1 MKKSTKIWILI
12 AGACMGVGIL
22 LCIIAMFVAG
32 FQFSKFETTE
42 KKEEKHYT
50 ISADNIK
57 NLTVSTAAT
66 DVEVRPGSSPDIEI
80 TCYENKKE
88 YFDIETVEDSL
99 NITEKNKE
107 KWFHIQIN
115 FTSEEEEKL
124 IVEVPEAQYEKLV
137 LDSSSGD
144 IFLDQILCKELS
156 IDTSSGNATVKDCSA
171 TDLLQV
177 NTSSGDCALAYVKS
191 KEASVDTT
199 SGEVEIT
206 AMQELTK
213 LTIDTSS
220 GDVSLSNVLV
230 SGLVKID
237 TTSGDLDLER
247 VEADKLQCD
256 TSSGEVEFEELSATA
271 YDMNTTSG
279 DISGTIAENNESV
292 SFTVDT
298 ASGEVDI
305 PNPCKGDHTF
315 TADTSSGDVTVRFV
329 EEKRIM
335 EGAEWYEE

>member
-1 MKKSTKIWILI
+1 
-12 AGACMGVGIL
+12 MGVGIL
-22 LCIIAMFVAG
+22 LCIIAVFVAG
-32 FQFSKFETTE
+32 FQFSKLDTTE

-50 ISADNIK
+50 ISSDNIK

-107 KWFHIQIN
+107 KWFHIQIS

-144 IFLDQILCKELS
+144 ISLNQILCKELS

-171 TDLLQV
+171 SDLLQV
-177 NTSSGDCALAYVKS
+177 DTSSGDCALAYVKS
-191 KEASVDTT
+191 KEASV
-199 SGEVEIT
+199 
-206 AMQELTK
+206 
-213 LTIDTSS
+213 
-220 GDVSLSNVLV
+220 
-230 SGLVKID
+230 D

-256 TSSGEVEFEELSATA
+256 TSSGEVEFEELSATT

-315 TADTSSGDVTVRFV
+315 TADTSSGDVTVRFIGQQ
-329 EEKRIM
+329 R
-335 EGAEWYEE
+335 

>member
-22 LCIIAMFVAG
+22 LCIIAVFVAG
-32 FQFSKFETTE
+32 FQFSKLDTTE

-50 ISADNIK
+50 ISSDNIK

-107 KWFHIQIN
+107 KWFHIQIS

-144 IFLDQILCKELS
+144 ISLNQILCKELS

-171 TDLLQV
+171 SDLLQV
-177 NTSSGDCALAYVKS
+177 
-191 KEASVDTT
+191 
-199 SGEVEIT
+199 
-206 AMQELTK
+206 
-213 LTIDTSS
+213 DTSS
-220 GDVSLSNVLV
+220 GDVSFSNVLV

-247 VEADKLQCD
+247 VEAEKLQCD
-256 TSSGEVEFEELSATA
+256 TSSGEVEFEELSATT

-315 TADTSSGDVTVRFV
+315 TADTSSGDVTVRFIGQQ
-329 EEKRIM
+329 R
-335 EGAEWYEE
+335 